1 MFIWRTRNV
10 TCLQYIPAELEAV
23 TEDVYEVKA
32 DSNIVLFKVDHV
44 RLKNKEYVMF

>member
-10 TCLQYIPAELEAV
+10 CCPQLIPAELEAV
-23 TEDVYEVKA
+23 TEDVYDVKA
-32 DSNIVLFKVDHV
+32 DSNIVLLKVDHV